1 MNELTHVPLSSPTLS
16 SLDLVSSA
24 RALLK
29 TQLGSFDPKQVP
41 LSSEVD
47 GKVTDIQSK
56 AQLTR
61 DEAKVAADEAKKVGV
76 DLAKSGFFS
85 KLASVAFAG
94 IALGVSIAATIFTG
108 GAGVPLL
115 IASGVAFTLAV
126 ADAGCAFADWRSKA
140 AGGEGLAMGSDS
152 IANALNILL
161 SKMGVNDDRA
171 QWWGKA
177 VSISSRVALAVGT
190 LWSAV
195 VSPPSLPAHIAGT
208 VNMPAHIAGT
218 VNMVNMASRSA
229 EPVVEGVIGLVNHTS
244 TKVLDKLK
252 GTSQNKS
259 FEAEVS
265 SVKAYQLRQLQAS
278 ALTQQGNMKLSEVQL
293 ALKESQANEKTA
305 QFDAEIRMKQSER
318 FRGTNQTLQQ
328 QRAEKEGLLL
338 QSQNQFEQLQS
349 RFDKSNVQLS
359 GVMQQLQMLQQQ
371 LAELQPARAR
381 NNSFS

>member
-41 LSSEVD
+41 LISEVD

-94 IALGVSIAATIFTG
+94 IALGVSIAATILTG

-208 VNMPAHIAGT
+208 VNM
-218 VNMVNMASRSA
+218 VNMARRSA

-278 ALTQQGNMKLSEVQL
+278 ALTQQGNMKLSEAQL

-305 QFDAEIRMKQSER
+305 QFNAEIRMKQSER

-328 QRAEKEGLLL
+328 QLAEKEGLLL

>member
-47 GKVTDIQSK
+47 AKVTDIQSK

-94 IALGVSIAATIFTG
+94 IALGVSIAATILTG

-208 VNMPAHIAGT
+208 VNM
-218 VNMVNMASRSA
+218 VNMARRSA

-265 SVKAYQLRQLQAS
+265 SVKAYLLRQLQAS
-278 ALTQQGNMKLSEVQL
+278 VLTQQGNMKLSEVQL

-328 QRAEKEGLLL
+328 QLAEKEGLLL

-371 LAELQPARAR
+371 LAELQPARVR

>member
-208 VNMPAHIAGT
+208 VNM
-218 VNMVNMASRSA
+218 VNMARRSA

-318 FRGTNQTLQQ
+318 LRGTNQTLQQ
-328 QRAEKEGLLL
+328 QLAEKEGLLL

>member
-94 IALGVSIAATIFTG
+94 IALGVSIAATILTG

-208 VNMPAHIAGT
+208 VNM
-218 VNMVNMASRSA
+218 VNMARRSA

-278 ALTQQGNMKLSEVQL
+278 ALTQQGNMKLSEAQL
-293 ALKESQANEKTA
+293 ALKESQVIEKSA
-305 QFDAEIRMKQSER
+305 KFDAEIRMKQSER
-318 FRGTNQTLQQ
+318 LRGTNQTLQQ
-328 QRAEKEGLLL
+328 QLAEKEGLLL

>member
-94 IALGVSIAATIFTG
+94 IALGVSIAATILTG

-208 VNMPAHIAGT
+208 VNM
-218 VNMVNMASRSA
+218 VNMARRSA

-305 QFDAEIRMKQSER
+305 QFNAEIRMKQSER

-328 QRAEKEGLLL
+328 QLAEKEGLLL

>member
-85 KLASVAFAG
+85 KLTSVAFAG
-94 IALGVSIAATIFTG
+94 IALGVSIAATILTG

-152 IANALNILL
+152 IANALNLLL

-177 VSISSRVALAVGT
+177 VSISSRVTLAVGT

-208 VNMPAHIAGT
+208 VNM
-218 VNMVNMASRSA
+218 VNMARRSA

-328 QRAEKEGLLL
+328 QLAEKEGLLL

>member
-41 LSSEVD
+41 LISEVD

-56 AQLTR
+56 AQQTR

-94 IALGVSIAATIFTG
+94 IALGVSIAATILTG

-208 VNMPAHIAGT
+208 VNM
-218 VNMVNMASRSA
+218 VNMARRSA

-305 QFDAEIRMKQSER
+305 QFNAEIRMKQSER

-328 QRAEKEGLLL
+328 QLAEKEGLLL

>member
-94 IALGVSIAATIFTG
+94 IALGVSIAATILTG

-152 IANALNILL
+152 IANALNVML

-208 VNMPAHIAGT
+208 VNM
-218 VNMVNMASRSA
+218 VNMARRSA

-278 ALTQQGNMKLSEVQL
+278 ALTQQGNMKLSEAQL

-318 FRGTNQTLQQ
+318 LRGTNQTLQQ
-328 QRAEKEGLLL
+328 QLAEKEGLLL

>member
-85 KLASVAFAG
+85 KLTSVAFAG
-94 IALGVSIAATIFTG
+94 IALGVSIAATILTG

-152 IANALNILL
+152 IANALNLLL

-208 VNMPAHIAGT
+208 VNM
-218 VNMVNMASRSA
+218 VNMARRSA

-328 QRAEKEGLLL
+328 QLAEKEGLLL

>member
-94 IALGVSIAATIFTG
+94 IALGVSIAATILTG

-152 IANALNILL
+152 IANALNLLL

-208 VNMPAHIAGT
+208 VNM
-218 VNMVNMASRSA
+218 VNMARRSA

-318 FRGTNQTLQQ
+318 LRGTNQTLQQ
-328 QRAEKEGLLL
+328 QLAEKEGLLL

>member
-94 IALGVSIAATIFTG
+94 IALGVSIAATILTG

-208 VNMPAHIAGT
+208 VNM
-218 VNMVNMASRSA
+218 VNMARRSA

-265 SVKAYQLRQLQAS
+265 SVKAYLLRQLQAS
-278 ALTQQGNMKLSEVQL
+278 VLTQQGNMKLSEVQL

-328 QRAEKEGLLL
+328 QLAEKEGLLL

-371 LAELQPARAR
+371 LAALQPARAR

>member
-94 IALGVSIAATIFTG
+94 IALGVSIAATILTG

-208 VNMPAHIAGT
+208 VNM
-218 VNMVNMASRSA
+218 VNMARRSA

-278 ALTQQGNMKLSEVQL
+278 VLTQQGNMKLSEVQL

-328 QRAEKEGLLL
+328 QLAEKEGLLL

-371 LAELQPARAR
+371 LAALQPARAR

>member
-47 GKVTDIQSK
+47 AKVTDIQSK

-61 DEAKVAADEAKKVGV
+61 DEAKVATDEAKKVGV

-94 IALGVSIAATIFTG
+94 IALGVSIAATILTG

-208 VNMPAHIAGT
+208 VNM
-218 VNMVNMASRSA
+218 VNMARRSA

-278 ALTQQGNMKLSEVQL
+278 ALTQQGNMKLSEAQL

-328 QRAEKEGLLL
+328 QLAEKEGLLL

-371 LAELQPARAR
+371 LAELQPARVR

>member
-1 MNELTHVPLSSPTLS
+1 MNELTHVSLSSPTLS
-16 SLDLVSSA
+16 GLDLVSSA

-47 GKVTDIQSK
+47 AKVTDIHSK

-61 DEAKVAADEAKKVGV
+61 NEAKEAADEAKKVGV

-94 IALGVSIAATIFTG
+94 IALGVSIAATILTG

-152 IANALNILL
+152 IANALNALL
-161 SKMGVNDDRA
+161 GKMGVNDDRA

-208 VNMPAHIAGT
+208 VNI
-218 VNMVNMASRSA
+218 VNMARRSA
-229 EPVVEGVIGLVNHTS
+229 EPVVEGVIGLVDHTS

-259 FEAEVS
+259 LEAEVS

-278 ALTQQGNMKLSEVQL
+278 ALTQQGNMKLSEAQL
-293 ALKESQANEKTA
+293 AVKDSQVKEKTA
-305 QFDAEIRMKQSER
+305 QFDAEIRMKQSQQL
-318 FRGTNQTLQQ
+318 RGTNQALQQ
-328 QRAEKEGLLL
+328 QLAEKDGLLL

-359 GVMQQLQMLQQQ
+359 GVMQQLHMLQQQ
-371 LAELQPARAR
+371 LAELQPVR
-381 NNSFS
+381 

>member
-208 VNMPAHIAGT
+208 VNM
-218 VNMVNMASRSA
+218 VNMARRSA

-305 QFDAEIRMKQSER
+305 QFNAEIRMKQSER

-328 QRAEKEGLLL
+328 QLAEKEGLLL

>member
-94 IALGVSIAATIFTG
+94 IALGVSIAATILTG

-152 IANALNILL
+152 IANALNLLL

-208 VNMPAHIAGT
+208 VNM
-218 VNMVNMASRSA
+218 VNMARRSA

-328 QRAEKEGLLL
+328 QLAEKEGLLL

>member
-94 IALGVSIAATIFTG
+94 IALGVSIAATILTG

-208 VNMPAHIAGT
+208 VNM
-218 VNMVNMASRSA
+218 VNMARRSA

-328 QRAEKEGLLL
+328 QLAEKEGLLL
-338 QSQNQFEQLQS
+338 QSQNQFEQLKS

>member
-94 IALGVSIAATIFTG
+94 IALGVSIAATILTG

-208 VNMPAHIAGT
+208 VNM
-218 VNMVNMASRSA
+218 VNMARRSA

-278 ALTQQGNMKLSEVQL
+278 ALTQQGNMKLSEAQL

-305 QFDAEIRMKQSER
+305 QFNAEIRMKQSER
-318 FRGTNQTLQQ
+318 LRGTNQTLQQ
-328 QRAEKEGLLL
+328 QLAEKEGLLL

>member
-94 IALGVSIAATIFTG
+94 IALGVSIAATILTG

-140 AGGEGLAMGSDS
+140 AGGEGLAMSSDS

-208 VNMPAHIAGT
+208 VNM
-218 VNMVNMASRSA
+218 VNMARRSA

-278 ALTQQGNMKLSEVQL
+278 ALTQQGNMKLSEAQL
-293 ALKESQANEKTA
+293 ALKESQAIEKNA
-305 QFDAEIRMKQSER
+305 KFDAEIRMKQSER
-318 FRGTNQTLQQ
+318 LRGTNQTLQQ
-328 QRAEKEGLLL
+328 QLAEKEGLLL

-349 RFDKSNVQLS
+349 RFDKSNVQLL

>member
-41 LSSEVD
+41 LISEVD

-94 IALGVSIAATIFTG
+94 IALGVSIAATILTG

-208 VNMPAHIAGT
+208 VNM
-218 VNMVNMASRSA
+218 VNMARRSA

-278 ALTQQGNMKLSEVQL
+278 VLTQQGNMKLSEVQL

-328 QRAEKEGLLL
+328 QLAEKEGLLL

-371 LAELQPARAR
+371 LAALQPARAR

>member
-94 IALGVSIAATIFTG
+94 IALGVSIAATILTG

-208 VNMPAHIAGT
+208 VNM
-218 VNMVNMASRSA
+218 VNMARRSA

-259 FEAEVS
+259 FEAEVF

-278 ALTQQGNMKLSEVQL
+278 ALTQQGNMKLSEAQL

-318 FRGTNQTLQQ
+318 LRGTNQTLQQ
-328 QRAEKEGLLL
+328 QLAEKEGLLL

-349 RFDKSNVQLS
+349 RFDKSNIQLS

>member
-94 IALGVSIAATIFTG
+94 IALGVSIAATILTG

-208 VNMPAHIAGT
+208 VNM
-218 VNMVNMASRSA
+218 VNMARRSA

-278 ALTQQGNMKLSEVQL
+278 ALTQQGNMKLSEAQL

-318 FRGTNQTLQQ
+318 LRGTNQTLQQ
-328 QRAEKEGLLL
+328 QLAEKEGLLL

>member
-208 VNMPAHIAGT
+208 VNM
-218 VNMVNMASRSA
+218 VNMARRSA

-328 QRAEKEGLLL
+328 QLAEKEGLLL

>member
-94 IALGVSIAATIFTG
+94 IALGVSIAATILTG

-126 ADAGCAFADWRSKA
+126 ADAGCAFTDWRSKA
-140 AGGEGLAMGSDS
+140 VGGEGLAMGSDS

-208 VNMPAHIAGT
+208 VNM
-218 VNMVNMASRSA
+218 VNMARRSA

-278 ALTQQGNMKLSEVQL
+278 ALTQQGNMKLSEAQL

-305 QFDAEIRMKQSER
+305 QFNAEIRMKQSER
-318 FRGTNQTLQQ
+318 LRGTNQTLQQ
-328 QRAEKEGLLL
+328 QLAEKEGLLL

>member
-94 IALGVSIAATIFTG
+94 IALGVSIAATILTG

-208 VNMPAHIAGT
+208 VNM
-218 VNMVNMASRSA
+218 VNMARRSA

-318 FRGTNQTLQQ
+318 LRGTNQTLQQ
-328 QRAEKEGLLL
+328 QLAEKEGLLL

>member
-94 IALGVSIAATIFTG
+94 IALGVSIAATILTG

-208 VNMPAHIAGT
+208 VNM
-218 VNMVNMASRSA
+218 VNMARRSA

-318 FRGTNQTLQQ
+318 LRGTNQTLQQ
-328 QRAEKEGLLL
+328 QLAEKEGLLL

-359 GVMQQLQMLQQQ
+359 GVMQQLQMLQQ

>member
-94 IALGVSIAATIFTG
+94 IALGVSIAATILTG

-208 VNMPAHIAGT
+208 VNM
-218 VNMVNMASRSA
+218 VNMARRSA

-278 ALTQQGNMKLSEVQL
+278 VLTQQGNMKLSEVQL

-328 QRAEKEGLLL
+328 QLAEKEGLLL

>member
-94 IALGVSIAATIFTG
+94 IALGVSIAATILTG

-115 IASGVAFTLAV
+115 IASSVAFTLAV

-208 VNMPAHIAGT
+208 VNM
-218 VNMVNMASRSA
+218 VNMARRSA

-259 FEAEVS
+259 FEAEVF

-278 ALTQQGNMKLSEVQL
+278 ALTQQGNMKLSEAQL

-318 FRGTNQTLQQ
+318 LRGTNQTLQQ
-328 QRAEKEGLLL
+328 QLAEKEGLLL

-349 RFDKSNVQLS
+349 RFDKSNIQLS

>member
-61 DEAKVAADEAKKVGV
+61 DEAKVAANEAKKVGV

-94 IALGVSIAATIFTG
+94 IALGVSIAATILTG

-208 VNMPAHIAGT
+208 VNM
-218 VNMVNMASRSA
+218 VNMARRSA

-328 QRAEKEGLLL
+328 QLAEKEGLLL

>member
-94 IALGVSIAATIFTG
+94 IALGVSIAATILTG

-208 VNMPAHIAGT
+208 VNM
-218 VNMVNMASRSA
+218 VNMARRSA

-328 QRAEKEGLLL
+328 QLAEKEGLLL

>member
-94 IALGVSIAATIFTG
+94 IALGVSIAATILTG

-208 VNMPAHIAGT
+208 VNM
-218 VNMVNMASRSA
+218 VNMARRSA

-278 ALTQQGNMKLSEVQL
+278 ALTQQGNMKLSEAQL

-328 QRAEKEGLLL
+328 QLAEKEGLLL